1 MLADLLFA
9 DQLHDRLKA
18 VVVGP
23 QELGVEIIQ
32 PRQLS
37 GSVET
42 LVPDQAP
49 DQGPVLLL
57 DMGVVVLV
65 LGSRAR
71 DEDLSTWLATVL
83 QGRSRKVVKRFFELI
98 GEAAARR

>member
-49 DQGPVLLL
+49 DQGPGLLL
-57 DMGVVVLV
+57 DMGVFV